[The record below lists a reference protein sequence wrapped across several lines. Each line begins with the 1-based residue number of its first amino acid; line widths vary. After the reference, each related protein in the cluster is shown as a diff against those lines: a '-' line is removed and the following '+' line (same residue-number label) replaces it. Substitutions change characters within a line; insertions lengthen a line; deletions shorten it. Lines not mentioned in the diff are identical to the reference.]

1 MGLSTVILDIFQE
14 KNYNDPMD
22 NILKQELAQEMSVFC
37 LPRYAQLP
45 DMGLYLEQTV
55 QYINQ
60 CLKPLG
66 CMEITGS
73 MVRNYVKMDLIENPV
88 KKRYYANQIA
98 HIICVTMLKH
108 VMELEHIGRFFAM
121 QQTVYTDQVAYDYF
135 CTELE
140 NILFHRFGLKDSI
153 EDVGVTQSLEKEMLR
168 SAITAV
174 SHIIYINACLNKL
187 EQ

>member
-1 MGLSTVILDIFQE
+1 
-14 KNYNDPMD
+14 MD
-22 NILKQELAQEMSVFC
+22 NILKQELAQELSAFC
-37 LPRYAQLP
+37 LPRFNQLP

-66 CMEITGS
+66 CMDVTGS

-121 QQTVYTDQVAYDYF
+121 QRKVYTDQVAYDYF

-140 NILFHRFGLKDSI
+140 NVLFHRFGLKDSI

>member
-1 MGLSTVILDIFQE
+1 M
-14 KNYNDPMD
+14 
-22 NILKQELAQEMSVFC
+22 KQELAQEMSAFC
-37 LPRYAQLP
+37 LPRYTQLP

-66 CMEITGS
+66 CMDVTGS

-121 QQTVYTDQVAYDYF
+121 QRKVYTDQVAYDYF

-140 NILFHRFGLKDSI
+140 NVLFHRFGLKDSI

-174 SHIIYINACLNKL
+174 SHIIYINAGLNKL

>member
-1 MGLSTVILDIFQE
+1 
-14 KNYNDPMD
+14 MD
-22 NILKQELAQEMSVFC
+22 NILKQELAQKMSAFC
-37 LPRYAQLP
+37 LPRYTQLP

-66 CMEITGS
+66 CMDVTGS

-121 QQTVYTDQVAYDYF
+121 QRKAYTDQVAYDYF

-140 NILFHRFGLKDSI
+140 NVLFHRFGLKDSI
-153 EDVGVTQSLEKEMLR
+153 EDVGVTQSLDKEMLR

>member
-1 MGLSTVILDIFQE
+1 M
-14 KNYNDPMD
+14 NDA
-22 NILKQELAQEMSVFC
+22 LKQELAQEISLLC

-45 DMGLYLEQTV
+45 NMGLYLEQAV

-73 MVRNYVKMDLIENPV
+73 MVRNYVKMNLIEHPV

-98 HIICVTMLKH
+98 HIICVTLLKH

-121 QQTVYTDQVAYDYF
+121 QSKVYTDQVAYDYF
-135 CTELE
+135 CSELE
-140 NILFHRFGLKDSI
+140 NVLFHRFGLQDSI
-153 EDVGVTQSLEKEMLR
+153 ENVGVTQSQEKEMLR

-174 SHIIYINACLNKL
+174 SHIIYVNACLRKL
-187 EQ
+187 DK

>member
-1 MGLSTVILDIFQE
+1 MSTVILDIFF
-14 KNYNDPMD
+14 KNNYNGHMD
-22 NILKQELAQEMSVFC
+22 NILKQQLAREMSVFC

-55 QYINQ
+55 QYVNQ
-60 CLKPLG
+60 CLAPLG

-73 MVRNYVKMDLIENPV
+73 MVRNYVKMDLIANPV
-88 KKRYYANQIA
+88 NKRYHADQIA
-98 HIICVTMLKH
+98 HIICVTLLKH
-108 VMELEHIGRFFAM
+108 VMELDYIGRFFAM
-121 QQTVYTDQVAYDYF
+121 QKKVYTDQVAYDYF

-140 NILFHRFGLKDSI
+140 NILFHRFGLKEDI

>member
-1 MGLSTVILDIFQE
+1 
-14 KNYNDPMD
+14 MD
-22 NILKQELAQEMSVFC
+22 NILKQELAQEMSAFC
-37 LPRYAQLP
+37 LPRYTQLP

-66 CMEITGS
+66 CMDVTGS
-73 MVRNYVKMDLIENPV
+73 MVRNYVKMDLLENPV

-121 QQTVYTDQVAYDYF
+121 QRKVYTDQVAYDYF

-140 NILFHRFGLKDSI
+140 NVLFHRFGLKDSI

>member
-1 MGLSTVILDIFQE
+1 M
-14 KNYNDPMD
+14 
-22 NILKQELAQEMSVFC
+22 KQELAQEMSAFC
-37 LPRYAQLP
+37 LPRYTQLP

-66 CMEITGS
+66 CMDVTGS

-121 QQTVYTDQVAYDYF
+121 QRKVYTDQVAYDYF

-140 NILFHRFGLKDSI
+140 NVLFHRFGLKDSI

>member
-1 MGLSTVILDIFQE
+1 
-14 KNYNDPMD
+14 MD
-22 NILKQELAQEMSVFC
+22 NILKQELAQELSAFC
-37 LPRYAQLP
+37 LPRFNQLP

-66 CMEITGS
+66 CMDVTGS

-108 VMELEHIGRFFAM
+108 VIELEHIGRFFAM
-121 QQTVYTDQVAYDYF
+121 QRKVYTDQVAYDYF

-140 NILFHRFGLKDSI
+140 NVLFHRFGLKASI

>member
-1 MGLSTVILDIFQE
+1 
-14 KNYNDPMD
+14 MD
-22 NILKQELAQEMSVFC
+22 NILKQELAQEMSAFC
-37 LPRYAQLP
+37 LPRYTQLP

-66 CMEITGS
+66 CMDVTGS

-108 VMELEHIGRFFAM
+108 VMVPSAP
-121 QQTVYTDQVAYDYF
+121 
-135 CTELE
+135 
-140 NILFHRFGLKDSI
+140 
-153 EDVGVTQSLEKEMLR
+153 GVSTI
-168 SAITAV
+168 SAP
-174 SHIIYINACLNKL
+174 
-187 EQ
+187 